1 MQSKVNYFVKMLN
14 VMIKHALVCL
24 QDTVQISIE

>member
-24 QDTVQISIE
+24 QDAIPIPI